1 MDQEEWL
8 LVKKVFKDDLKPGLA
23 VVAAAVSK

>member
-8 LVKKVFKDDLKPGLA
+8 LVKVFKDDMKSLA
-23 VVAAAVSK
+23 LQLAPAVSK

>member
-8 LVKKVFKDDLKPGLA
+8 LVKIVFKDDMKPGLA
-23 VVAAAVSK
+23 VAAAVSK

>member
-8 LVKKVFKDDLKPGLA
+8 LVKVFKDDMKPGLA
-23 VVAAAVSK
+23 VAAAVSK